1 MIKKFLFTV
10 FLGLSAF
17 ANSLTVGS
25 NLPTLTVK
33 DQFEKEFTIDA
44 KIKTIIFSATKD
56 ESATIKD
63 FLVTKDK
70 NYLTTNNIAYV
81 ADITGM
87 PSLISKFFALP
98 KMKDY
103 SFSILL
109 IDEDNKWLTKEM
121 YPSSARLPST
131 LSPPRGLGLSST
143 TNSILFSAAASIA
156 SPIVLM

>member
-63 FLVTKDK
+63 FLATIDK

-109 IDEDNKWLTKEM
+109 IDEDNKALFPVEQDKITII
-121 YPSSARLPST
+121 T
-131 LSPPRGLGLSST
+131 LDNSKITNIKFIKT
-143 TNSILFSAAASIA
+143 TEDLAATFK
-156 SPIVLM
+156 

>member
-109 IDEDNKWLTKEM
+109 IDEDNKALFPVEQDKITII
-121 YPSSARLPST
+121 T
-131 LSPPRGLGLSST
+131 LD
-143 TNSILFSAAASIA
+143 NSKITDIKFIKTAEDLAATFK
-156 SPIVLM
+156 